1 MGEFRTNLEA
11 ERCANTIKAVIDNAL
26 DTQRNQIV
34 ELIEHVAQK
43 MSPPIR
49 RFLTEGAEVL
59 HKDSNSMERLM
70 AYLEGSLATLYD
82 SLNEINFGRIL
93 DGIWEELSV
102 IIYDLVHSNLQVSI
116 FKSVSYHYL
125 KPLFIFRN
133 DGRQLSSKI

>member
-93 DGIWEELSV
+93 DGIWEELSI

-116 FKSVSYHYL
+116 FK
-125 KPLFIFRN
+125 
-133 DGRQLSSKI
+133 

>member
-1 MGEFRTNLEA
+1 MQFNFYLSFQELGTDDVIGRLGEFRTNLEA

-116 FKSVSYHYL
+116 FK
-125 KPLFIFRN
+125 
-133 DGRQLSSKI
+133 